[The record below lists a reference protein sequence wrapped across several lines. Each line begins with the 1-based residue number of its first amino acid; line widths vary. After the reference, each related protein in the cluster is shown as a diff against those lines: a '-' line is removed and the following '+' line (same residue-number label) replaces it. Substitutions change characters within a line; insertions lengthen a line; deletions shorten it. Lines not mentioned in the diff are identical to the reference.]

1 MKFVFA
7 AFFVFIST
15 ITFAQQP
22 AGLAVGSPAPDFT
35 LNDQSGKSFQL
46 KKTNQEKTV
55 VLIFYRGQWC
65 PYCSKQIKGLEDSM
79 QLIVEKGATVVAI
92 TPEIAGNVQKTI
104 EKTKASFPILTDDGL
119 KVMNAYKVAFAV
131 DEKTIERYKRFNID
145 FNEANGSNG
154 TNLPVPA
161 VYIVKNGKIVWRYF
175 DADYRKRPSVQEI
188 ATHL

>member
-1 MKFVFA
+1 MKFVFSA
-7 AFFVFIST
+7 LFVFIST
-15 ITFAQQP
+15 IAIAQHP
-22 AGLAVGSPAPDFT
+22 VGLAVGSAAPDFT
-35 LNDQSGKSFQL
+35 LNDQLGKSFQL
-46 KKTNQEKTV
+46 KKTNREKTV

-92 TPEIAGNVQKTI
+92 TPEIAANVQKTI

-119 KVMNAYKVAFAV
+119 KVMNAYKVAFEV

>member
-7 AFFVFIST
+7 ALFVIIST
-15 ITFAQQP
+15 SAIAQQP
-22 AGLAVGSPAPDFT
+22 AGLAVGSAAPDFT
-35 LNDQSGKSFQL
+35 LNDQSGKAFQL
-46 KKTNQEKTV
+46 KQTNQEKTV

-92 TPEIAGNVQKTI
+92 TPEIATNVQKTI

-119 KVMNAYKVAFAV
+119 RVMNAYKVAFAV
-131 DEKTIERYKRFNID
+131 DENTIERYKRFNID
-145 FNEANGSNG
+145 FKEANGNNG